1 MWGLPCWRRRWTSE
15 EREEGKPS
23 LAPPPPSSFLTLSAF
38 FFPLPLSCCVFSL
51 LNSLFSFFQQAVF
64 LFRGGR
70 ETERE
75 AEREREREGEGGR
88 ERRRGRER
96 ECACVRVCRESTC
109 AGSNEE
115 NRREGLGFEVA
126 SRRRTST
133 AGRKKKRSS
142 RRRSQSRSRLQAR
155 HTSLDARLS
164 TLENPRSPASKL
176 RAFTL
181 QEQPLV
187 CLSNALSP
195 NNAFRHRSP
204 RCRCPGC
211 GFRHAISPSRFHRG
225 EPFRRRAPIRRR
237 FGREKGLEEILRREQ
252 QRKQQQ
258 QL

>member
-133 AGRKKKRSS
+133 AGRKKKTLVAETLAVAEPPTGATHLS
-142 RRRSQSRSRLQAR
+142 RC
-155 HTSLDARLS
+155 TSLDFGKPPLS
-164 TLENPRSPASKL
+164 RFKAPR
-176 RAFTL
+176 F
-181 QEQPLV
+181 
-187 CLSNALSP
+187 
-195 NNAFRHRSP
+195 H
-204 RCRCPGC
+204 
-211 GFRHAISPSRFHRG
+211 PSRAAARVSFQRS
-225 EPFRRRAPIRRR
+225 
-237 FGREKGLEEILRREQ
+237 LSQ
-252 QRKQQQ
+252 QCVPPS
-258 QL
+258 

>member
-23 LAPPPPSSFLTLSAF
+23 RAPPPSSFLTLSAF

-75 AEREREREGEGGR
+75 KEREGEREGEGGR
-88 ERRRGRER
+88 GS
-96 ECACVRVCRESTC
+96 VRVCVCVE
-109 AGSNEE
+109 
-115 NRREGLGFEVA
+115 
-126 SRRRTST
+126 
-133 AGRKKKRSS
+133 
-142 RRRSQSRSRLQAR
+142 RSRVREATKKIGERGLVLRWRADVR
-155 HTSLDARLS
+155 PRPLVEKKTLVAETLAVAEMLTGATHLSRFTSLS
-164 TLENPRSPASKL
+164 TLENPHSPASKL

>member
-51 LNSLFSFFQQAVF
+51 LNALFSFFQQAVF

-96 ECACVRVCRESTC
+96 ECACVRVCREITC

-155 HTSLDARLS
+155 HTSRCTSLDFGKPPLS
-164 TLENPRSPASKL
+164 RFKAPR
-176 RAFTL
+176 F
-181 QEQPLV
+181 
-187 CLSNALSP
+187 
-195 NNAFRHRSP
+195 H
-204 RCRCPGC
+204 
-211 GFRHAISPSRFHRG
+211 PSRAAARVSFQRS
-225 EPFRRRAPIRRR
+225 
-237 FGREKGLEEILRREQ
+237 LSQ
-252 QRKQQQ
+252 QCVPPS
-258 QL
+258 

>member
-1 MWGLPCWRRRWTSE
+1 VWGLPCWRRRWTSE

-23 LAPPPPSSFLTLSAF
+23 LGAPPPPLFLDPLGV

-96 ECACVRVCRESTC
+96 ECACVRVCREITC

-115 NRREGLGFEVA
+115 NRTEGLGFEVA

-133 AGRKKKRSS
+133 AGRKKNA
-142 RRRSQSRSRLQAR
+142 RRGDARSRGAAYRRDTPLSM
-155 HTSLDARLS
+155 HVSRL
-164 TLENPRSPASKL
+164 LEKPRSPASKL

-211 GFRHAISPSRFHRG
+211 GFRRAISPSRFHRG